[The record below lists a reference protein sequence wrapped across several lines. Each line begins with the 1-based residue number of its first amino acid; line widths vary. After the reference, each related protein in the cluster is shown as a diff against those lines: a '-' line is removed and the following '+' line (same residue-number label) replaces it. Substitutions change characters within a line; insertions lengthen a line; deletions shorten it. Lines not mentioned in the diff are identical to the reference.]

1 MRCRPV
7 HNAPMKTP
15 QAPARVRLTISVS
28 PEVHDTFTRM
38 AEAGGMSVSRAM
50 GDWLGDTLDAA
61 EHMATLM
68 ERARAAPKI
77 VAREMHS
84 YALGLADE
92 TTALM
97 AKLREKGAQD
107 PRGAGAAPAG
117 AGPARSSPPSG
128 NTGGKVPPERR
139 RGGGKSRG

>member
-1 MRCRPV
+1 
-7 HNAPMKTP
+7 MKTP

-50 GDWLGDTLDAA
+50 GDWLADTLDAA
-61 EHMATLM
+61 QHVTTLM
-68 ERARAAPKI
+68 ERARQAPRI

-92 TTALM
+92 TAAVLEQI
-97 AKLREKGAQD
+97 REGKRVAQSGA
-107 PRGAGAAPAG
+107 RATGGA
-117 AGPARSSPPSG
+117 ARSSPPSG
-128 NTGGKVPPERR
+128 NTGGKVPPESR
-139 RGGGKSRG
+139 RGGGKNRG